1 MRILPR
7 KNSIDLRRVTVSI
20 YEEDIRANPLL
31 TVMVEKGNHSGI
43 VLHLHAKTE
52 KTVKVD
58 DRRGRSL
65 KKHAVEQ
72 GNNMMVIKVI
82 VSLRLRMRMK
92 KTWKHR
98 EGGKKPEEGRHC
110 DGPGRK
116 WKECGVGFMAKEL
129 DRA

>member
-1 MRILPR
+1 M
-7 KNSIDLRRVTVSI
+7 TVSI

-116 WKECGVGFMAKEL
+116 WKECGVGFMAKGMQ
-129 DRA
+129 

>member
-1 MRILPR
+1 M
-7 KNSIDLRRVTVSI
+7 S
-20 YEEDIRANPLL
+20 EDIRANPLL

-43 VLHLHAKTE
+43 VLHLHARTE

-116 WKECGVGFMAKEL
+116 WKECGVGFMAKGMQ
-129 DRA
+129 